1 MTFVIKI
8 VKLVIWAILHHIVMG
23 DVYVELGVVFIEL
36 GVVFIGGWGYLTLPR
51 TLKMKRPASY
61 WAVCD
66 VRMTLCVSMTLCCH
80 G

>member
-1 MTFVIKI
+1 MVR
-8 VKLVIWAILHHIVMG
+8 AILHYRVMG
-23 DVYVELGVVFIEL
+23 GVGIEGKVVFIEL
-36 GVVFIGGWGYLTLPR
+36 KVVFIGGWGYLTPPPP
-51 TLKMKRPASY
+51 LKMKRPASY